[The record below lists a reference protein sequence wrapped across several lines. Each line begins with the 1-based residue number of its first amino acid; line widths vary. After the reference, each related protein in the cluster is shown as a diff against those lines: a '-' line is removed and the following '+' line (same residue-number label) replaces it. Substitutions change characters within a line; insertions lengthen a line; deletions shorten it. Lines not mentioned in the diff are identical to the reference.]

1 MGVPGRATAEGTARY
16 ATRFMASGAAVT
28 GHYRDA
34 LGLQLSSI
42 GYGTQLGDP
51 TDEVDACYQSTV
63 AEAVRCGCNV
73 LDTASSYR
81 AQRSEL
87 ALGRALAD
95 LVSRGECR
103 RDEVV
108 VMSKGGFVSYYLNA
122 PDDPVEYIYRHLIR
136 PGIAEPEDLAGGI
149 HCMTPDFLSQQIAYS
164 LRNTRLRTID
174 IYFIQNPEMQLPF
187 VDRTTF
193 RRRLQLAFA
202 RLEEEVASGRIG
214 WYGIATWEA
223 LRRPPIASDYMSLE
237 NVLRLAVEVAGPDHH
252 LRAVQLPV
260 SVAMTEAATLRNQ
273 PVRNSLLTALSA
285 AQALG
290 LTVFASA
297 ALGQGQSVNR
307 SAEPLAEAFAE
318 LPGSVLRALQFV
330 RSLPGVTSALFGS
343 LQLNHVREILQ
354 LAGHRPAPRRA
365 LQVAQVLAR

>member
-1 MGVPGRATAEGTARY
+1 MGLPGRATVAGTARY
-16 ATRFMASGAAVT
+16 AARFVASGAAAPD
-28 GHYRDA
+28 HYRNA
-34 LGLQLSSI
+34 LGLALSSI

-51 TDEVDACYQSTV
+51 TDEVDARYRLTV
-63 AEAVRCGCNV
+63 AEAVRSGCNV

-81 AQRSEL
+81 AQRSEI

-95 LVSRGECR
+95 LVGRGECR
-103 RDEVV
+103 RDEVM
-108 VMSKGGFVSYYLNA
+108 VMSKGGFISYYLDA
-122 PDDPVEYIYRHLIR
+122 PDDPVEYIYHHLIR
-136 PGIAEPEDLAGGI
+136 PGIAEPDELAGGI
-149 HCMTPDFLSQQIAYS
+149 HCMAPNFLSQQIAYS

-223 LRRPPIASDYMSLE
+223 LRRPPIAPEYMSLE
-237 NVLRLAVEVAGPDHH
+237 NVLRLATEVAGPDHH
-252 LRAVQLPV
+252 LRAVQLPL
-260 SVAMTEAATLRNQ
+260 SVAMIEAATLRNQ

-285 AQALG
+285 ARELG

-297 ALGQGQSVNR
+297 ALGQGQPVVR
-307 SAEPLAEAFAE
+307 AVEPLAEAFPEVSA
-318 LPGSVLRALQFV
+318 GVQRTLQFA

-343 LQLNHVREILQ
+343 LQPEHVRDVLQ
-354 LAGHRPAPRRA
+354 LAAHPPAPQRA
-365 LQVAQVLAR
+365 LQVAQALAR

>member
-1 MGVPGRATAEGTARY
+1 MGLPGRATAAGTARY
-16 ATRFMASGAAVT
+16 AARFVALGAAAPD
-28 GHYRDA
+28 HYRGA
-34 LGLQLSSI
+34 LGLTLSSI
-42 GYGTQLGDP
+42 GYGTQAGDS
-51 TDEVDACYQSTV
+51 TDEVDAIYQLTV
-63 AEAVRCGCNV
+63 AEAVRNGCNV

-81 AQRSEL
+81 AQRSEI

-95 LVSRGECR
+95 LVTKGECR

-108 VMSKGGFVSYYLNA
+108 VMSKGGFISYYLNA

-136 PGIAEPEDLAGGI
+136 PGIAEPDDLAGGI
-149 HCMTPDFLSQQIAYS
+149 HCMAPNFLGQQIAYS

-187 VDRTTF
+187 VDRPTF

-223 LRRPPIASDYMSLE
+223 LRRPPIAADYMSLE

-252 LRAVQLPV
+252 LRAVQLPL
-260 SVAMTEAATLRNQ
+260 SLAMIEAATLRNQ
-273 PVRNSLLTALSA
+273 AVRNSLLTALSA

-297 ALGQGQSVNR
+297 ALGQGQPVHR
-307 SAEPLAEAFAE
+307 ATELLAEAF
-318 LPGSVLRALQFV
+318 PGIPSPVQRMLQFV
-330 RSLPGVTSALFGS
+330 RSLPGVTSVLFGS
-343 LQLNHVREILQ
+343 LQPEHVRDMAR
-354 LAGHRPAPRRA
+354 LAAHPPAWRSA
-365 LQVAQVLAR
+365 LQVAQTLAR

>member
-1 MGVPGRATAEGTARY
+1 MGLLGRATAAGTARY
-16 ATRFMASGAAVT
+16 AARFVASGAAAPD
-28 GHYRDA
+28 HYRGA
-34 LGLQLSSI
+34 LGLILSSI
-42 GYGTQLGDP
+42 GYGTQTGDS
-51 TDEVDACYQSTV
+51 TDEVDATYQLTV
-63 AEAVRCGCNV
+63 AEAVRNGCNV

-81 AQRSEL
+81 AQRSEI

-95 LVSRGECR
+95 LVTKGECR

-108 VMSKGGFVSYYLNA
+108 VMSKGGFISYYFDA

-136 PGIAEPEDLAGGI
+136 PGIAEPDDLAGGI
-149 HCMTPDFLSQQIAYS
+149 HCMAPNFLSQQIAYS
-164 LRNTRLRTID
+164 LRNTGLRMID
-174 IYFIQNPEMQLPF
+174 IYFVQNPEMQLPF
-187 VDRTTF
+187 VDRATF

-202 RLEEEVASGRIG
+202 RLEEEVASGRIS

-223 LRRPPIASDYMSLE
+223 LRRPPIAADYMSLE

-285 AQALG
+285 AQTLG
-290 LTVFASA
+290 LTVFVSA

-307 SAEPLAEAFAE
+307 SAEPLAEAFPEVA
-318 LPGSVLRALQFV
+318 GSVSRALQFV

-343 LQLNHVREILQ
+343 LQLEHVREILQ

-365 LQVAQVLAR
+365 LRVAQALAR